1 MRGEVGDDGE
11 VGEVGEVSEVSEC
24 GEVGEGGADCVDR
37 ICLSQYK
44 FCLPRS
50 LISLPCGES
59 ENERQK
65 GVRGQ

>member
-1 MRGEVGDDGE
+1 MENILGRVLGDGRGEVGDD
-11 VGEVGEVSEVSEC
+11 